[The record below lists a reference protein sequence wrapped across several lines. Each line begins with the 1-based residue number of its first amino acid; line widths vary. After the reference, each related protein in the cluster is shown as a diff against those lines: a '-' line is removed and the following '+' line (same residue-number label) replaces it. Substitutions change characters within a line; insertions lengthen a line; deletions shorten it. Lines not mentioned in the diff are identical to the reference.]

1 MPEVCSHS
9 AYTCQVVRYIP
20 HVILWRGFFLHAVLS
35 MPWGFF
41 QLFSPN
47 PSPLPTVLS
56 PLIFFSVMGACSFQ
70 FLWGLMAG
78 LCSCTSH
85 GGTIQSR
92 GWLPKVETPGYSRD
106 PAAINPLSPNIH
118 IQILQ
123 TGLHTFP

>member
-1 MPEVCSHS
+1 MPEVRSHS

-20 HVILWRGFFLHAVLS
+20 HVILWHGFFLYAVLS
-35 MPWGFF
+35 MPWSFF

-47 PSPLPTVLS
+47 SPPLTMVLS
-56 PLIFFSVMGACSFQ
+56 SLIFFSVTGACSFQ

-78 LCSCTSH
+78 LGSCTSRW
-85 GGTIQSR
+85 GIIRSR
-92 GWLPKVETPGYSRD
+92 GWLPKVETPGYSRR
-106 PAAINPLSPNIH
+106 PTAINPSSPNIH